1 MAAKTPIKATF
12 TDGDPTGLAEF
23 TADDFIAIADGGTGA
38 VTAAG
43 ARTNLDVYSTSE
55 ALAVANNLSDLNDV
69 ATARTNLDVDSSS
82 EVTTKAVNNGI
93 TFSIALG

>member
-1 MAAKTPIKATF
+1 MAAKTPIRATF
-12 TDGDPTGLAEF
+12 TGSDVTGLAEF
-23 TADDFIAIADGGTGA
+23 TASDYIAIAHGGTGA
-38 VTAAG
+38 QTAAD

-55 ALAVANNLSDLNDV
+55 ALAVANDLSDVNDA

-82 EVTTKAVNNGI
+82 EVTAKAVNNGI